1 VAGIGEDEAT
11 VKTLRKR
18 RTKIVLVPANPDFPE
33 MEFASDQVVIYGKV
47 VTVLR
52 RL

>member
-1 VAGIGEDEAT
+1 M
-11 VKTLRKR
+11 
-18 RTKIVLVPANPDFPE
+18 LVPANPAYSE
-33 MEFASDQVVIYGKV
+33 MELTPDQVVIYGKV

>member
-1 VAGIGEDEAT
+1 

-18 RTKIVLVPANPDFPE
+18 RGKVVLVPANPAFSE
-33 MEFASDQVVIYGKV
+33 MEFTADQVAIYGKV